1 METKHA
7 NFKGKNIINKLQV
20 PSTNRWL
27 EPNPLRSTA
36 IGLFIKKSQL
46 YMYYTYLLL

>member
-1 METKHA
+1 MQILKE
-7 NFKGKNIINKLQV
+7 KNIINKLQV

-46 YMYYTYLLL
+46 FMYYTYIYFYK